1 MSRIATSITMS
12 MRELDRLKTIQR
24 VVDRMLRVGEA
35 ADGLGISCR
44 QVERLVK
51 RYEVGGAAA
60 LISARHGRPSNN
72 QLSDGIAS
80 RALALIR
87 QRYADFG
94 PTLACEKLRELHG
107 VSLSK
112 ETIRKLM
119 TEAGLWKP
127 RRQRAAQIHQ
137 PRNRR
142 ACVGELIQI
151 DGSDHAW
158 FEDRAEACTLLVYID
173 DATSRLMQL
182 HFVPTES
189 SFAYFEATR
198 AYLERHGKPVAFYND
213 KASVF
218 RPTRDSIESGGRTVT
233 QFGRVLYE
241 LNIDSWCAN
250 SSQAKGRVER
260 ANLTLQDRLVKE
272 LRLRGISSREAANSY
287 APRFVADFNKRFG
300 KPPKSEFDAHRP
312 VRDDEDLD
320 LIFTWRVSRKVSSS
334 LTLQHDR
341 VRYLLPDTADH
352 RKLIHRYIEVFEYP
366 DGRIELRADG
376 SSLEHVQ
383 FDKLPFID
391 AGAIVENK
399 RLGHALRVAQVVQAQ
414 RDDRRS
420 QSMPSRT
427 NSGVKPRPKRAEIG
441 KKRIST
447 FTLDDMNAAVQSRA
461 A

>member
-1 MSRIATSITMS
+1 MATTAATITMS

-24 VVDRMLRVGEA
+24 VVDRMLRVGQA
-35 ADGLGISCR
+35 AEGLGISCR

-51 RYEVGGAAA
+51 RYEAGGPAG
-60 LISARHGRPSNN
+60 LVSARRGRPSNN
-72 QLSDGIAS
+72 RLDEGLAS
-80 RALALIR
+80 RALALIQ
-87 QRYADFG
+87 QRYSDFG
-94 PTLACEKLRELHG
+94 PTLAWEKLREVHG

-119 TEAGLWKP
+119 TEASLWKA

-158 FEDRAEACTLLVYID
+158 FEERAEACTLLVYID

-189 SFAYFEATR
+189 TFAYFEATR
-198 AYLERHGKPVAFYND
+198 AYLERHGKPVAFYGD

-218 RPTRDSIESGGRTVT
+218 RCTQESAESGRGVT

-272 LRLRGISSREAANSY
+272 LRLRGISSQKAANAY
-287 APRFVADFNKRFG
+287 APRFVADSTSASRSRPRATSMRIARF
-300 KPPKSEFDAHRP
+300 ATMR
-312 VRDDEDLD
+312 
-320 LIFTWRVSRKVSSS
+320 TW
-334 LTLQHDR
+334 
-341 VRYLLPDTADH
+341 
-352 RKLIHRYIEVFEYP
+352 I
-366 DGRIELRADG
+366 
-376 SSLEHVQ
+376 
-383 FDKLPFID
+383 
-391 AGAIVENK
+391 
-399 RLGHALRVAQVVQAQ
+399 
-414 RDDRRS
+414 
-420 QSMPSRT
+420 
-427 NSGVKPRPKRAEIG
+427 
-441 KKRIST
+441 
-447 FTLDDMNAAVQSRA
+447 
-461 A
+461 

>member
-1 MSRIATSITMS
+1 
-12 MRELDRLKTIQR
+12 
-24 VVDRMLRVGEA
+24 
-35 ADGLGISCR
+35 
-44 QVERLVK
+44 VK
-51 RYEVGGAAA
+51 RYEARGPAGLV
-60 LISARHGRPSNN
+60 STRHGRP
-72 QLSDGIAS
+72 QQQPTRAGLAS
-80 RALALIR
+80 GALALIR
-87 QRYADFG
+87 QRYPAFG

-107 VSLSK
+107 LSLSK

-142 ACVGELIQI
+142 ACLGELIQI

-189 SFAYFEATR
+189 TFAYFEATR
-198 AYLERHGKPVAFYND
+198 AYLERHGKPVAFYSD

-218 RPTRDSIESGGRTVT
+218 RSPQESVDAGRGVT

-272 LRLRGISSREAANSY
+272 LRLRGISSNKAANAY
-287 APRFVADFNKRFG
+287 APRFVADFNRRFG
-300 KPPKSEFDAHRP
+300 KPPKSDFDAHRP
-312 VRDDEDLD
+312 VRADEDLD
-320 LIFTWRVSRKVSSS
+320 LIFTWRVARKVSSS

-341 VRYLLPDTADH
+341 VRYLLPDLPES
-352 RKLIHRYIEVFEYP
+352 RKLIHRYIDVFEYP

-376 SSLEHVQ
+376 SNLEYVR

-399 RLGHALRVAQVVQAQ
+399 RLGHALKVAQLVQAQ
-414 RDDRRS
+414 RDDRRCGH
-420 QSMPSRT
+420 MPSRT
-427 NSGVKPRPKRAEIG
+427 NSGAKPRMQRAEIG
-441 KKRIST
+441 KKRPSK
-447 FTLDDMNAAVQSRA
+447 FTLDDMNAAVRKLA

>member
-1 MSRIATSITMS
+1 MS

-24 VVDRMLRVGEA
+24 VVDRMLRVGQA
-35 ADGLGISCR
+35 AEGLGISCR

-51 RYEVGGAAA
+51 RYEAGGAAA
-60 LISARHGRPSNN
+60 LVSARHGRPSNN
-72 QLSDGIAS
+72 QLSAGVAS

-107 VSLSK
+107 VCLSK

-119 TEAGLWKP
+119 IEAGLWKP

-142 ACVGELIQI
+142 ACLGELIQI

-189 SFAYFEATR
+189 TFAYFEATR
-198 AYLERHGKPVAFYND
+198 AYLERHGKPVAFYSD

-218 RPTRDSIESGGRTVT
+218 RSPQESVDAGRGVT

-272 LRLRGISSREAANSY
+272 LRLRGISSNKAANAY
-287 APRFVADFNKRFG
+287 APRFVADFNRRFG
-300 KPPKSEFDAHRP
+300 KPPKSDFDAHRP
-312 VRDDEDLD
+312 VRADEDLD
-320 LIFTWRVSRKVSSS
+320 LIFTWRVARKVSSS

-341 VRYLLPDTADH
+341 VRYLLPDLPES
-352 RKLIHRYIEVFEYP
+352 RKLIHRYIDVFEYP

-376 SSLEHVQ
+376 LSLNYVR
-383 FDKLPFID
+383 FDELPFID

-399 RLGHALRVAQVVQAQ
+399 RLGHALKVAQLVQAQ
-414 RDDRRS
+414 RDDRRCGH
-420 QSMPSRT
+420 MPSRT
-427 NSGVKPRPKRAEIG
+427 NSGAKPRMQRAEIG
-441 KKRIST
+441 KKRPSK
-447 FTLDDMNAAVQSRA
+447 FTLDDMNAAVRKLA